1 MPDLFQSPVEDSC
14 PTDPRLYNM
23 FSQFPC
29 RMMQVTLESLTDLCN
44 FIVWGPLIFTLI
56 FGFKSVQHG

>member
-1 MPDLFQSPVEDSC
+1 
-14 PTDPRLYNM
+14 LYNM
-23 FSQFPC
+23 FSQFLC
-29 RMMQVTLESLTDLCN
+29 RMMQFTLESLTDLCN